1 MSNFGKIYE
10 SSYWGVGVCDN
21 TIGWGS
27 SYKSIANC
35 TDASF
40 SYAESSYATN
50 GTDPT
55 PTITG
60 DAGGTFTASPEGL
73 SINASTGE
81 ITLST
86 SSINS
91 YTVRYTLPDATFAEQ
106 SLAIT
111 APAFA
116 STQSFSFDGVND
128 YILVN
133 NTGQSLGITEAI
145 SFSAWIKLPLNYNG
159 GPNPRIASFIS
170 ENWIF
175 GFRGGGTKGL
185 YVYVYNTDG
194 TIVGPIHDGTTIND
208 NNWHHVAAT
217 YDGTTNTDGF
227 KAYVD
232 GVNVNS
238 ATATS
243 TGVKSITN
251 NGTVI
256 GAWRASNPLYKLLGN
271 LDELS
276 IWNSALSADAITE
289 IYNSGVPNDLESLSN
304 ASSSNIVAWYRMG
317 D

>member
-1 MSNFGKIYE
+1 MSDFGKIYE

-21 TIGWGS
+21 AIGWGS

-60 DAGGTFTASPEGL
+60 DAGGTFTATPEGL

-116 STQSFSFDGVND
+116 STQSFSFDGADDFINTGYSYD
-128 YILVN
+128 ATVN
-133 NTGQSLGITEAI
+133 NNLSLSFWINSTRSGTFMFPLSITTGAGASGYPNAI
-145 SFSAWIKLPLNYNG
+145 VMIWNKKLLLQDRTGWNFGSALINDG
-159 GPNPRIASFIS
+159 
-170 ENWIF
+170 NWHNIIVTAAYS
-175 GFRGGGTKGL
+175 GNT
-185 YVYVYNTDG
+185 TDG
-194 TIVGPIHDGTTIND
+194 TNL
-208 NNWHHVAAT
+208 NM
-217 YDGTTNTDGF
+217 
-227 KAYVD
+227 YVD
-232 GVNVNS
+232 GNLTPDIS
-238 ATATS
+238 TS
-243 TGVKSITN
+243 TMSSGTN
-251 NGTVI
+251 SYLQGT
-256 GAWRASNPLYKLLGN
+256 LFLGN
-271 LDELS
+271 FNGVDKGMTSKLDEVAVWESILS
-276 IWNSALSADAITE
+276 SSAITE
-289 IYNSGVPNDLESLSN
+289 VYNSGVPNDLDTLSN
-304 ASSSNIVAWYRMG
+304 ASSPTAWYRMG
-317 D
+317 E

>member
-1 MSNFGKIYE
+1 MSDFGKIYE
-10 SSYWGVGVCDN
+10 SSYWGVGVCEN

-60 DAGGTFTASPEGL
+60 DAGGTFTATPEGL

-116 STQSFSFDGVND
+116 STQSFSFDGVDD
-128 YILVN
+128 YFV
-133 NTGQSLGITEAI
+133 TG
-145 SFSAWIKLPLNYNG
+145 LN
-159 GPNPRIASFIS
+159 
-170 ENWIF
+170 
-175 GFRGGGTKGL
+175 L
-185 YVYVYNTDG
+185 
-194 TIVGPIHDGTTIND
+194 
-208 NNWHHVAAT
+208 
-217 YDGTTNTDGF
+217 
-227 KAYVD
+227 
-232 GVNVNS
+232 
-238 ATATS
+238 
-243 TGVKSITN
+243 
-251 NGTVI
+251 
-256 GAWRASNPLYKLLGN
+256 
-271 LDELS
+271 
-276 IWNSALSADAITE
+276 
-289 IYNSGVPNDLESLSN
+289 PND
-304 ASSSNIVAWYRMG
+304 V
-317 D
+317 